1 MDEKTLFGFMIFV
14 VVLLMSQAFVA
25 PIMGARRAAKQRLR
39 QRIRSL
45 GETVDGESHAA
56 LLRKRQ
62 LQALSRFERWLESLP
77 IMERLATL
85 SAQAG
90 QEGPAYRIVLQSLLF
105 AFATGLAVGWYT
117 GEPLIALLLAAVAAY
132 LPFLLL
138 MHRRNRRIQLFEE
151 QLPDALSVVARSLK
165 AGMPFNEALNIV
177 SKEMKAPVSKEFG
190 QVFNELNYGGDLRSA
205 LLGLLVRMPT
215 VAVMAA
221 VTAVLIQRE
230 TGGNLAEVLERIAN
244 LLRNRFRFQR
254 SVRTLSAEGRGTA
267 WVVSIMPFLLAALA
281 ELMKPG
287 WVTGLAKD
295 PFGQQLII
303 VAFILMVVGI
313 FWLKRLVNI
322 DV

>member
-1 MDEKTLFGFMIFV
+1 MMDRLAALT
-14 VVLLMSQAFVA
+14 SQAGLEQPA
-25 PIMGARRAAKQRLR
+25 H
-39 QRIRSL
+39 RIL
-45 GETVDGESHAA
+45 
-56 LLRKRQ
+56 
-62 LQALSRFERWLESLP
+62 
-77 IMERLATL
+77 
-85 SAQAG
+85 
-90 QEGPAYRIVLQSLLF
+90 LQSLLF
-105 AFATGLAVGWYT
+105 ALTTGLAAGWYT
-117 GEPLIALLLAAVAAY
+117 GEPHIALLLAAGAAY

-138 MHRRNRRIQLFEE
+138 MHRRNKRLQLFEE
-151 QLPDALSVVARSLK
+151 QLPDALSVVTRSLK
-165 AGMPFNEALNIV
+165 AGMPFSEALNMV
-177 SKEMKAPVSKEFG
+177 CKEMKAPVNKEFG

-205 LLGLLVRMPT
+205 LLGLLVRIPT
-215 VAVMAA
+215 VAVMAV

-267 WVVSIMPFLLAALA
+267 WVVSIMPFILAAIS

-287 WVTGLAKD
+287 WITGLAKD

-303 VAFILMVVGI
+303 AAFILMVIGI

>member
-25 PIMGARRAAKQRLR
+25 PMMGARRAAKQRLR

-45 GETVDGESHAA
+45 GETVNGESHAT

-62 LQALSRFERWLESLP
+62 LQSLNRFERWLESLP
-77 IMERLATL
+77 MMERLAAL
-85 SAQAG
+85 ASQAG
-90 QEGPAYRIVLQSLLF
+90 QEGPAHRILLQSLLF
-105 AFATGLAVGWYT
+105 TFATGLVAGWYT
-117 GEPLIALLLAAVAAY
+117 GELLIALLLAAVAAY

-138 MHRRNRRIQLFEE
+138 IHRRNRRIQLFEE

-190 QVFNELNYGGDLRSA
+190 QIFNELNYGGDLRSA

-215 VAVMAA
+215 VTVMAA

-244 LLRNRFRFQR
+244 LLRDRFRFQR

-267 WVVSIMPFLLAALA
+267 WVVSIMPFLLAAMA

-303 VAFILMVVGI
+303 GAFVLMVIGI

-322 DV
+322 NV